1 LRIAGRWLNATGAHR
16 YTPLEVTIMP
26 VLDRGALEESPLA
39 DIHSIASELSIDG
52 YRRLRREALI
62 DAIIERQG
70 GAEAKP
76 ARPPARRSAAK
87 TEASDPAEKT
97 EASDPAEKTETV
109 EKAEKPA
116 RSARADK
123 ADKADKAEKPA
134 RSPRADRSAR
144 TEKATTESAQEDPSP
159 RAAAKA
165 EEDEADGDDQSRR
178 RRGRRGGRGRSE
190 ARGEGRTNGS
200 SDESDAPE
208 SEDEPLVEGVVELL
222 PNGSGFVRVDPPDPS
237 DEDVYISA
245 AQVKR
250 CELVSGD
257 RVGGPRRTPR
267 RSERFASLV
276 RIDTINGR
284 PASELADGA
293 RYDDLPAAF
302 PTERF
307 RLGSEDPTV
316 KAIEFLTP
324 FGRGSRV
331 TIVGAARAGKSEAL
345 RRLADSLVGDEELQ
359 LHVVLAGVRPE
370 EISGWSGEKLTPAAA
385 ISLAASADAQDHAV
399 ELVIDQA
406 RRIAAR
412 GAHAVVLIDTLD
424 GLHPHSAR
432 KAIAAAR
439 NIVDGGSL
447 TVIATAT
454 APLGG
459 ETTVIAL
466 NAALTSTGRF
476 PAIDLGGSGTIRPE
490 LLVGD
495 AGAQAIAAARAEAL
509 DPQ

>member
-1 LRIAGRWLNATGAHR
+1 
-16 YTPLEVTIMP
+16 M
-26 VLDRGALEESPLA
+26 
-39 DIHSIASELSIDG
+39 
-52 YRRLRREALI
+52 
-62 DAIIERQG
+62 
-70 GAEAKP
+70 
-76 ARPPARRSAAK
+76 
-87 TEASDPAEKT
+87 
-97 EASDPAEKTETV
+97 
-109 EKAEKPA
+109 
-116 RSARADK
+116 
-123 ADKADKAEKPA
+123 
-134 RSPRADRSAR
+134 
-144 TEKATTESAQEDPSP
+144 
-159 RAAAKA
+159 
-165 EEDEADGDDQSRR
+165 
-178 RRGRRGGRGRSE
+178 
-190 ARGEGRTNGS
+190 
-200 SDESDAPE
+200 
-208 SEDEPLVEGVVELL
+208 ELL

-293 RYDDLPAAF
+293 RYDDLPAGF

-345 RRLADSLVGDEELQ
+345 HRLADALVGDEELQ

-385 ISLAASADAQDHAV
+385 VSLAGSADAQDHAV
-399 ELVIDQA
+399 DLVIDQA

-466 NAALTSTGRF
+466 NADLTSTGRF
-476 PAIDLGGSGTIRPE
+476 PAIELGGSGTIRPE

-495 AGAQAIAAARAEAL
+495 AGAEAIAAARAEAL
-509 DPQ
+509 DA